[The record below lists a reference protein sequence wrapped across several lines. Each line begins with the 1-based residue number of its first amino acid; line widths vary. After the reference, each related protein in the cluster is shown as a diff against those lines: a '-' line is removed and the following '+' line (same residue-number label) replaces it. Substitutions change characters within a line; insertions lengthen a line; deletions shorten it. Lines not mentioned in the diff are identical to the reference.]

1 VAKPVTPRT
10 KFLATLVIALA
21 ILDLGALSDAPAAAQ
36 PSVPP
41 PAPPAAESVVLRG
54 LKFVGGAAVGLVAH
68 EGGHLLFDTIFDA
81 SPSVKKVSFGP
92 IPFFAVTHSDVSPRQ
107 EFVISSAGFWVQEG
121 VDEILLTTRP
131 GLRRERAPFTKGVL
145 AFNVLASVG
154 YAGAAFAHAGPAERD
169 TRSMA
174 VSLGVDEAWIGVLIL
189 APAVLD
195 AYRYFH
201 PEARWAAWASRSVKI
216 GSVLLVLK

>member
-1 VAKPVTPRT
+1 VA
-10 KFLATLVIALA
+10 ASA
-21 ILDLGALSDAPAAAQ
+21 SAQ
-36 PSVPP
+36 SAENR
-41 PAPPAAESVVLRG
+41 PAPPADESAVLRG

-68 EGGHLLFDTIFDA
+68 EGGHLVFDALFDA
-81 SPSVKKVSFGP
+81 NPHVKTVHFGP
-92 IPFFAVTHSDVSPRQ
+92 FPFFAITHADVSARQ

-131 GLRRERAPFTKGVL
+131 GLRHERAPFTKGVL

-174 VSLGVDEAWIGVLIL
+174 VSLGVDEAWIGALIL
-189 APAVLD
+189 APALLD

-201 PEARWAAWASRSVKI
+201 PEARWAAWASRGVKI
-216 GSVLLVLK
+216 GSVLLVFE